1 MSNRTLIT
9 GAHILS
15 QDPQQPDGVADVLI
29 EDGRIARIGLDIEP
43 GDAQVIDGSGQALLP
58 GFVDTHRH
66 TWQGAI
72 RQTGIGWDFR
82 TYRTYIQNTWGP
94 NFTPDDVYV
103 GNLLGAV
110 GALDAGITTL
120 RDESH
125 IQNSPEH
132 TDRAI
137 AGLQDSGIRGVFAY
151 GWPSVDSDTWML
163 SGTRTHPDDIRRVR
177 REVLADDSA
186 LVTLNAMLR
195 GPELSSIDVSQK
207 DVELAR
213 DLGIRMSMHVG
224 NGPWGPEFR
233 GIGRLHER
241 GLLDDD
247 MLFIHCCTS
256 SDDEL
261 AQLRDA
267 GASASVSAAIE
278 AALPGLG
285 APATARLMK
294 AGVRPGLS
302 IDTEAS
308 VAGDMFNVMR
318 AVISAHGLGITFQ
331 PELYAELPLP
341 SAVDVLAFATIEG
354 ATASGLGEL
363 TGSITVG
370 KAADIIL
377 IDLRDANLLPAN
389 DPAASIV
396 GAGHPGNVTTVLVNG
411 VVVKR
416 NRMLTGVD
424 LAALTERAKVSRDRL
439 FAISAGE
446 AIGRG

>member
-1 MSNRTLIT
+1 MSDRILIT

-15 QDPQQPDGVADVLI
+15 QDPQQPDGIADVLVEGGKI
-29 EDGRIARIGLDIEP
+29 SRIGPGLEA
-43 GDAQVIDGSGQALLP
+43 GDAQIIDGTGQALLP

-72 RQTGIGWDFR
+72 RQTGIGWDFGN
-82 TYRTYIQNTWGP
+82 YRKYIQNTWGP
-94 NFTPDDVYV
+94 NFTPEDVYV
-103 GNLLGAV
+103 GNLLGAA

-132 TDRAI
+132 TDQAI
-137 AGLQDSGIRGVFAY
+137 AGLQASGIRGIFAY
-151 GWPSVDSDTWML
+151 GWPSIDSDKWML
-163 SGTRTHPDDIRRVR
+163 SGTLTHPDDIRRVR
-177 REVLADDSA
+177 SELLADDGA

-213 DLGIRMSMHVG
+213 ELGIRMSMHVG
-224 NGPWGPEFR
+224 NGPWGPQFR
-233 GIGRLHER
+233 GIGSLHDR
-241 GLLDDD
+241 GLLGDD

-256 SDDEL
+256 GDDEL

-294 AGVRPGLS
+294 AGIRPSLS

-318 AVISAHGLGITFQ
+318 AVISSHGLGTTYQ
-331 PELYAELPLP
+331 PDLYAELPLP
-341 SAVDVLAFATIEG
+341 SAADVLAFATIEG
-354 ATASGLGEL
+354 AKASGLGDL

-377 IDLRDANLLPAN
+377 IDLRDANLVPAN

-396 GAGHPGNVTTVLVNG
+396 GAGHTGNVTTVLVNG
-411 VVVKR
+411 AIVKTR
-416 NRMLTGVD
+416 PQAHQAWT
-424 LAALTERAKVSRDRL
+424 
-439 FAISAGE
+439 
-446 AIGRG
+446 

>member
-1 MSNRTLIT
+1 M
-9 GAHILS
+9 
-15 QDPQQPDGVADVLI
+15 
-29 EDGRIARIGLDIEP
+29 
-43 GDAQVIDGSGQALLP
+43 
-58 GFVDTHRH
+58 
-66 TWQGAI
+66 
-72 RQTGIGWDFR
+72 
-82 TYRTYIQNTWGP
+82 
-94 NFTPDDVYV
+94 
-103 GNLLGAV
+103 
-110 GALDAGITTL
+110 DAGITTL

-137 AGLQDSGIRGVFAY
+137 AGLQASSIRGIFAY
-151 GWPSVDSDTWML
+151 GWPSIDSDKWML
-163 SGTRTHPDDIRRVR
+163 SGTLTHPDDIRRVR
-177 REVLADDSA
+177 SDLLADDNA

-213 DLGIRMSMHVG
+213 ELGIRMSMHVG

-233 GIGRLHER
+233 GIGSLYDR
-241 GLLDDD
+241 GLLDAD

-267 GASASVSAAIE
+267 GAAASVSAAIE

-294 AGVRPGLS
+294 AGIRPSLS

-318 AVISAHGLGITFQ
+318 AVISSHGLGITYQ
-331 PELYAELPLP
+331 PHIYAALPLP
-341 SAVDVLAFATIEG
+341 SAADVLAFATIEG
-354 ATASGLGEL
+354 AKASGLGAI

-377 IDLRDANLLPAN
+377 IDLRDANLVPVN

-411 VVVKR
+411 AIVKR
-416 NRMLTGVD
+416 DRKLCGIDLT
-424 LAALTERAKVSRDRL
+424 ALTEQAKVSRDRL
-439 FAISAGE
+439 FAISASD
-446 AIGRG
+446 

>member
-1 MSNRTLIT
+1 MSNRILIT

-15 QDPQQPDGVADVLI
+15 QDPQQPDGVSDVLI
-29 EDGRIARIGLDIEP
+29 EDGKITRIGQVLDA
-43 GDAQVIDGSGQALLP
+43 GDAQIIDGSGQALLP

-72 RQTGIGWDFR
+72 RQTGIGWDFGN
-82 TYRTYIQNTWGP
+82 YRKFIQNTWGP
-94 NFTPDDVYV
+94 KFTPEDVYI
-103 GNLLGAV
+103 GNLLGAA

-125 IQNSPEH
+125 IQNSPDH
-132 TDRAI
+132 TDQAI
-137 AGLQDSGIRGVFAY
+137 AGLQDSGIRGIFAY
-151 GWPSVDSDTWML
+151 GWPSIDSDKWML
-163 SGTRTHPDDIRRVR
+163 SGTLTHPDDIRRVR
-177 REVLADDSA
+177 RDLLADDSA

-195 GPELSSIDVSQK
+195 GPELSSIDVSAQ
-207 DVELAR
+207 DVALAR

-233 GIGRLHER
+233 GIGSLHDR
-241 GLLDDD
+241 GILGAD

-261 AQLRDA
+261 ARLRDA

-285 APATARLMK
+285 APATARLMN
-294 AGVRPGLS
+294 AGIRPSLS

-318 AVISAHGLGITFQ
+318 AVISSHGLGVTYQ
-331 PELYAELPLP
+331 PEIYGKLPLP
-341 SAVDVLAFATIEG
+341 TAADVLSFATIEG
-354 ATASGLGEL
+354 ARASGLGDV

-377 IDLRDANLLPAN
+377 INLRDANLVPAN
-389 DPAASIV
+389 DPTASIV
-396 GAGHPGNVTTVLVNG
+396 GAGHSGNVTTVIVNG
-411 VVVKR
+411 AIVKQDR
-416 NRMLTGVD
+416 KLVGIDLRRLTTD
-424 LAALTERAKVSRDRL
+424 AEHSRDRL
-439 FAISAGE
+439 FALSAD
-446 AIGRG
+446 